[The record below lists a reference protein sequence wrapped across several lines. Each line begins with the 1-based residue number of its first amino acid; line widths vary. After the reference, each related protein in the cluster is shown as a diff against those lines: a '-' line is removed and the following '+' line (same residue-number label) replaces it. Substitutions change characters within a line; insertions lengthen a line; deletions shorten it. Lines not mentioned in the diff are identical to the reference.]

1 MGKDEDNEAAVKEAR
16 KIAQKLRFSA
26 QLATGTEVKQISN
39 FLTLKELYVRISEAF
54 SIPAEDIVFCT
65 LNSPSPSDMD
75 HLLGGQLAY
84 DDLIYVHLRG
94 EPKTVKATKT
104 KPTIG
109 LSITDNCAGY
119 PFIKRVYPDSLL
131 AGVKEIELGDVI
143 ANVNGQSMVGKK
155 HSDVA
160 EALKSIPVGGPLML
174 GLFGIRK
181 AQGNAPTGARRHQS
195 KAQTMGRNKCKY
207 GTMRLRD
214 SVTQADP
221 SMFQAETESAP
232 APAPATSAKKEDI
245 ENAQQAEATKKIMEL
260 LESFMGVPDEE
271 MAAFVYEIATEA
283 EDKDAFLKHVRTQMG
298 DFGFPDDLIGD
309 VWHIVYG
316 GEAVAVT

>member
-1 MGKDEDNEAAVKEAR
+1 MSKDGAVQEAR

-26 QLATGTEVKQISN
+26 QIATGSEVKPISN
-39 FLTLKELYVRISEAF
+39 FLTLKELYVRISETF
-54 SIPAEDIVFCT
+54 SIDIKDVVFCT

-94 EPKTVKATKT
+94 EEKSVKAVKS

-109 LSITDNCAGY
+109 LSITDNCNGY
-119 PFIKRVYPDSLL
+119 PFIKRVYPDSIL
-131 AGVKEIELGDVI
+131 AGLREVELGDI
-143 ANVNGQSMVGKK
+143 ISAVNGESMIGKK

-160 EALKSIPVGGPLML
+160 EALKSIPQGGTLEL
-174 GLFGIRK
+174 KLIGIRK
-181 AQGNAPTGARRHQS
+181 GQANAAAPARKSQS

-221 SMFQAETESAP
+221 SMFQPETAAAAPAAAPPAAAAAAAAASESA
-232 APAPATSAKKEDI
+232 E
-245 ENAQQAEATKKIMEL
+245 AEETKKKIMEL
-260 LESFMGVPDEE
+260 LEGFMGVGDEE
-271 MAAFVYEIATEA
+271 MADFVYTIATEA
-283 EDKDAFLKHVRTQMG
+283 EDKVSFIKHVHTQMG

-309 VWHIVYG
+309 FWHIVYG